1 MKIFVIPDVQAK
13 PGNDFKFLNRV
24 GRYIADKQPDH
35 VVCIGDFAD
44 MPSLSSYDKGKK
56 AFEGRRYRKDIDAA
70 RRAMEHLMDGMFGE
84 YGNGSNMKLHML
96 YGNHENR
103 IVRATEDNA
112 ELDGMLSLEDLR
124 YAEYGWKTY
133 PFLHTMSIGGIVFSH
148 YFTSGPMGRPV
159 GSAQRLIATKHQSCI
174 AGHQQG
180 KQIAYGFR
188 ADGKAITAI
197 IAGSCY
203 EHNESYMGPQ
213 GNKHWRGMIGLHRVK
228 DGEFDEMFV
237 SLDYLKERYR

>member
-13 PGNDFKFLNRV
+13 PGNDFTFLTRV
-24 GRYIADKQPDH
+24 GRYIGEKQPDH
-35 VVCIGDFAD
+35 LVCIGDFAD

-56 AFEGRRYRKDIDAA
+56 SFEGRRYKADIGATE
-70 RRAMEHLMDGMFGE
+70 RAMEALMDGLLA
-84 YGNGSNMKLHML
+84 NGQYHGKMHML

-103 IVRATEDNA
+103 IERAVEDNA
-112 ELDGMLSLEDLR
+112 QLEGVIGLGDLSYED
-124 YAEYGWKTY
+124 YGWKTY
-133 PFLHTMSIGGIVFSH
+133 PFLVPVTIGGVVFCH
-148 YFTSGPMGRPV
+148 YFVSGPMGRPV
-159 GSAQRLIATKHQSCI
+159 GSAARLITTKHQSCI

-188 ADGKAITAI
+188 ADGKAITSI

-203 EHNESYMGPQ
+203 EHNEDFMGPQ

-237 SLDYLKERYR
+237 SLDYLKERYK